1 MSLHPSL
8 RGGSQMKRHRSVLSR
23 LERLKLLLAKG
34 TWNDAMSPLGL
45 PKIKNLK
52 VKVKKEKAAA
62 PDAAAGAA
70 PPGAGAAEGAKPTA
84 GAKPATG
91 AKPAAAK
98 AAAAPVKPDA
108 KKKA

>member
-45 PKIKNLK
+45 PKSRNLK
-52 VKVKKEKAAA
+52 VKVKKEKVAA
-62 PDAAAGAA
+62 PEAAGGAA
-70 PPGAGAAEGAKPTA
+70 PGAPAAEGAKPAA
-84 GAKPATG
+84 GKA
-91 AKPAAAK
+91 PAAPA
-98 AAAAPVKPDA
+98 KPDA
-108 KKKA
+108 KKK